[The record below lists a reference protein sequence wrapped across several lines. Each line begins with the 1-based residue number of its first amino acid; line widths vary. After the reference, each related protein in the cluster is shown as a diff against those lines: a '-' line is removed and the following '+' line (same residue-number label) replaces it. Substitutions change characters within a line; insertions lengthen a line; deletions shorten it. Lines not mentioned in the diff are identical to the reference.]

1 MNKELFVTSTPHET
15 KVGLVEDD
23 QLAEIYLEREGEYTL
38 AGSIYKGRVTRVL
51 PGMQSAFVDIGLER
65 DAFLYVSDFLELE
78 DTGDGDEEVVPVRAM
93 PANGEAGEEPAGDFA
108 GAEGGALPG
117 EARGQRS
124 GSGDSRRD
132 RGYGGR
138 SSRGGRRRGGRR
150 DSSSRPGAGASTME
164 PRDSEPSAPVVRHN
178 ELEEGIGAEPA
189 DATKTIEFSDP
200 RSADPHGSEF
210 RSSESRRSDSRRP
223 DGGRSGS
230 RFSDSRRSG
239 SRGSR
244 SRDFGSRDSGR
255 DSSSRDSSFRDSGFR
270 DSGSRDSGGQ
280 DFGPPP
286 GYQPIVLP
294 GESLS
299 KYRNR
304 PVATFPPGTKADE
317 PTALSRRFPDDEPEF
332 AIAAASEDVASISP
346 EVAEQPRT
354 EASVRSLETAAYTQ
368 PSALY
373 EVEEEEEDADYP
385 AEEADEDEEET
396 DDDTVEIDE
405 EPQAD
410 QHAEELPVDRQVGEQ
425 PEVLAAIPG
434 VSVETRTREPE
445 AHMHVVREEITEEI
459 EEDEAG
465 EGGFE
470 ETEVAEEI
478 ESRDSFT
485 RDSSRRTE
493 IVSEERHSAD
503 VPSGEDRHSPREE
516 SAVLAPLSFYSGSS
530 AGVVEEEVI
539 DEEEAD
545 MAAYAEN
552 VSELGQYEELEE
564 EVREQ
569 GLGKNGGL
577 DNQVL
582 DEELKD
588 RPMAP
593 EELAEEFQMEQQ
605 QDAELE
611 AIQEEAELE
620 ADSGLVNGD
629 ASHAEVRAP
638 ALAQQRTQRRTGFDR
653 QRSGRRGNNS
663 GGPRFRRREEGP
675 TPLISELL
683 KPGQEV
689 LIQIAKEPI
698 AKKGARITSHIAL
711 PGRFLVYMP
720 TVNHV
725 GVSRKIDSDEE
736 RMRLKRIVVSE
747 RENGVG
753 GFIVR
758 TAAAGAAEDELRADI
773 RFLKSLWHEIKNRAE
788 SSKAPALIYHDL
800 NVVERVLRDQVTS
813 DFSQIWVDNEA
824 EYERVLRFAQRFQPS
839 LMKRIKLYSKDI
851 PLFEQFGLQ
860 EEMNKALK
868 SKVWLKSGG
877 YIVINQTEAL
887 VAIDVNTGK
896 YVGKTARL
904 EDTIVKTN
912 VDAIKE
918 IVRQIRLRDLGGII
932 IIDFIDMDERRNRQ
946 KVMQALEEE
955 LRGDR
960 APSKVLAFNDFGLV
974 AITRKRVKQS
984 LERTIGAPCPYC
996 TSTGYVKSA
1005 VTVCNEIYVEMRKVA
1020 SKPVERPDVMLRV
1033 NPEVAKVL
1041 KADNGKWL
1049 QEMEELLKKT
1059 IIVKSDASLHQEQ
1072 FDLN

>member
-1 MNKELFVTSTPHET
+1 V
-15 KVGLVEDD
+15 
-23 QLAEIYLEREGEYTL
+23 
-38 AGSIYKGRVTRVL
+38 
-51 PGMQSAFVDIGLER
+51 
-65 DAFLYVSDFLELE
+65 
-78 DTGDGDEEVVPVRAM
+78 
-93 PANGEAGEEPAGDFA
+93 
-108 GAEGGALPG
+108 
-117 EARGQRS
+117 
-124 GSGDSRRD
+124 
-132 RGYGGR
+132 
-138 SSRGGRRRGGRR
+138 
-150 DSSSRPGAGASTME
+150 
-164 PRDSEPSAPVVRHN
+164 
-178 ELEEGIGAEPA
+178 
-189 DATKTIEFSDP
+189 
-200 RSADPHGSEF
+200 
-210 RSSESRRSDSRRP
+210 
-223 DGGRSGS
+223 
-230 RFSDSRRSG
+230 
-239 SRGSR
+239 
-244 SRDFGSRDSGR
+244 
-255 DSSSRDSSFRDSGFR
+255 
-270 DSGSRDSGGQ
+270 
-280 DFGPPP
+280 
-286 GYQPIVLP
+286 
-294 GESLS
+294 
-299 KYRNR
+299 
-304 PVATFPPGTKADE
+304 
-317 PTALSRRFPDDEPEF
+317 SRRFPDDEPEF
-332 AIAAASEDVASISP
+332 AVTTASEEGITIRAEIP
-346 EVAEQPRT
+346 EQPRS
-354 EASVRSLETAAYTQ
+354 EASVRSLETAAYVQ

-373 EVEEEEEDADYP
+373 EVEEEEEDEDYP
-385 AEEADEDEEET
+385 AEEADEEENEEEQ
-396 DDDTVEIDE
+396 DDDAVETE
-405 EPQAD
+405 EEQRHQEHHHEEHQAE
-410 QHAEELPVDRQVGEQ
+410 QHVEERHVEHQ
-425 PEVLAAIPG
+425 PEVLAAIPA
-434 VSVETRTREPE
+434 VPVEAHQTHEPE
-445 AHMHVVREEITEEI
+445 AHLQTVTEETTEEF
-459 EEDEAG
+459 EEDDE
-465 EGGFE
+465 EGYE
-470 ETEVAEEI
+470 ETEVAGET

-485 RDSSRRTE
+485 RDSRRTE
-493 IVSEERHSAD
+493 IVSESHSGEE
-503 VPSGEDRHSPREE
+503 VSSNEDRHTHREE
-516 SAVLAPLSFYSGSS
+516 PAELAPLSFYSGSSAAVIS

-539 DEEEAD
+539 DEEETD

-552 VSELGQYEELEE
+552 VSEHGQYEELEE

-569 GLGKNGGL
+569 GLGANG
-577 DNQVL
+577 VL
-582 DEELKD
+582 EEERL
-588 RPMAP
+588 MAP

-620 ADSGLVNGD
+620 ADGSVTNGE
-629 ASHAEVRAP
+629 AAHMEVHAP

-663 GGPRFRRREEGP
+663 GGPRFKRRDSGP
-675 TPLISELL
+675 VPLISELL

-725 GVSRKIDSDEE
+725 GVSRKIESAEE

-758 TAAAGAAEDELRADI
+758 TAAGGAAEDELRADI
-773 RFLKSLWHEIKNRAE
+773 RFLKSLWHEIKGRAE

-946 KVMQALEEE
+946 KVMVALEDE

-1005 VTVCNEIYVEMRKVA
+1005 TTVCNEIYVEMRKV
-1020 SKPVERPDVMLRV
+1020 SGKPVERPDVMLRV

-1041 KADNGKWL
+1041 KSDNGKWL